1 MADARS
7 DSESEGER
15 DRKAAPKPRE
25 VIPDAVDHFLGQLND
40 YIQVRNTARI
50 NEAYETTFNEL
61 SKRHYASS
69 RWPSA
74 ETVAEELGIEDH
86 KTSLFIILYKELY
99 YRHIYTRGLAS
110 TFEDRVGSWQNYS
123 KLLELFIDDLSRGE
137 TLSVGLPKQWL
148 WDILDEFVYHYQ
160 TYCHNRNKT
169 IKIGKEA
176 EVAKL
181 KEHPDVF
188 ETTKVLTLLHEL
200 VKHSLVENWLGDP
213 SSANGRKAAF
223 TDDLVRHAGYF
234 SMLQLLRLHCMLGD
248 YRQAL
253 KTIEKIDFQAEVP
266 LYYTLLA
273 CHITLYYYQGFCY
286 LMLRR
291 YFDAI
296 TTFSGILVF
305 LSKASA
311 VNNLSYQCDVMLKKE
326 DQMYSLL
333 LICNA
338 LCPQPLEDCISK
350 KIRDK
355 YAEKQGR
362 LLRGEDLSFEELF
375 SYACPKFISPALP
388 DFDTLENF
396 NANEAHKRQLEL
408 FLQEVRQQQA
418 LPKIGAYMKLYT
430 SLKAEKLAQLCE
442 MDKDG
447 LRDQLMCVIHKT
459 RQLVHTTGIP
469 PLDGTVQACA
479 EVEFY
484 LDGDI
489 IHINSHKPIRP
500 HAEVFLEHI
509 LKFQDILNKMGR
521 K

>member
-1 MADARS
+1 MADRS
-7 DSESEGER
+7 DSDSEQER
-15 DRKAAPKPRE
+15 DRKAPKRE

-40 YIQVRNTARI
+40 YIKARSIARI

-61 SKRHYASS
+61 SKKHYASS

-74 ETVAEELGIEDH
+74 DTVAADLGIDDP
-86 KTSLFIILYKELY
+86 KSSLFIIFYKELY
-99 YRHIYTRGLAS
+99 YRHIYTKGLAS
-110 TFEDRVGSWQNYS
+110 TFEDRVGSWNNYC
-123 KLLELFIDDLSRGE
+123 KLLELFIDDLKEGQN
-137 TLSVGLPKQWL
+137 LSVGLPKQWL

-169 IKIGKEA
+169 IKAHKDA

-181 KEHPDVF
+181 KEHPEVF
-188 ETTKVLTLLHEL
+188 ETTKVLTLLHEI
-200 VKHSLVENWLGDP
+200 VKYSLVEEWLAEP
-213 SSANGRKAAF
+213 NNSNGRKGAF
-223 TDDLVRHAGYF
+223 TDDMVRLAGYF

-248 YRQAL
+248 YSAAL
-253 KTIEKIDFQAEVP
+253 KTIAKIDFEAEVP

-273 CHITLYYYQGFCY
+273 SHITLFYYMGFSY
-286 LMLRR
+286 MMLRR
-291 YFDAI
+291 YYDAI
-296 TTFSGILVF
+296 MTFSKILVF

-333 LICNA
+333 LLCNA
-338 LCPQPLEDCISK
+338 LSPQPLEDICAR
-350 KIRDK
+350 KIKDK

-375 SYACPKFISPALP
+375 SYACPKFVSPALP
-388 DFDTLENF
+388 DFDTLEKDSF
-396 NANEAHKRQLEL
+396 NANEAHQRQVHL

-459 RQLVHTTGIP
+459 RQLVHKQGQA
-469 PLDGTVQACA
+469 PLDGDVQPCC

-484 LDGDI
+484 MDGDI
-489 IHINSHKPIRP
+489 IHINSHKPVRP

-509 LKFQDILNKMGR
+509 LKFQDILRKMGQA
-521 K
+521 